1 MSALAWVIVGVLGEA
16 VFTSLASMWHVE
28 YVFPQWFLVVM
39 MFVAVNR
46 ELFSALGVAVLLG
59 VVVGRFALAPWG
71 LYELS
76 LIVTSVIV
84 FRFSATLSGRG
95 AIFFGVLCIVA
106 SIGFQIGTL
115 SLLSLVRDHV
125 GFASPATAALFPT
138 GFATGLVAALSH
150 GLFVRIEKRLEPTKR
165 EGLKWV

>member
-59 VVVGRFALAPWG
+59 VVVGRFALASPR
-71 LYELS
+71 LRVS
-76 LIVTSVIV
+76 
-84 FRFSATLSGRG
+84 
-95 AIFFGVLCIVA
+95 
-106 SIGFQIGTL
+106 
-115 SLLSLVRDHV
+115 
-125 GFASPATAALFPT
+125 ASPKQKR
-138 GFATGLVAALSH
+138 
-150 GLFVRIEKRLEPTKR
+150 FVLY
-165 EGLKWV
+165 

>member
-1 MSALAWVIVGVLGEA
+1 MARW
-16 VFTSLASMWHVE
+16 

-59 VVVGRFALAPWG
+59 VVVGRFALVAWG
-71 LYELS
+71 SITLV
-76 LIVTSVIV
+76 IVTSVIV

-115 SLLSLVRDHV
+115 SLLAGARPRWARQPCDGTLSDRFRDGACCGV
-125 GFASPATAALFPT
+125 EPVFLLNRKALDQQSGRASNGFNL
-138 GFATGLVAALSH
+138 
-150 GLFVRIEKRLEPTKR
+150 RQ
-165 EGLKWV
+165 

>member
-84 FRFSATLSGRG
+84 FDLVQLSVGEAQSFLACCVPSQALG
-95 AIFFGVLCIVA
+95 FKSGHCLC
-106 SIGFQIGTL
+106 
-115 SLLSLVRDHV
+115 
-125 GFASPATAALFPT
+125 
-138 GFATGLVAALSH
+138 
-150 GLFVRIEKRLEPTKR
+150 
-165 EGLKWV
+165 

>member
-95 AIFFGVLCIVA
+95 AIFFWCAVYRRKYRVSNRDIVFVELSA
-106 SIGFQIGTL
+106 RPCWVCKPRDSRTFSDRFRDGTCCC
-115 SLLSLVRDHV
+115 
-125 GFASPATAALFPT
+125 F
-138 GFATGLVAALSH
+138 
-150 GLFVRIEKRLEPTKR
+150 EPWSFR
-165 EGLKWV
+165 